1 MSWPILTPYKNGAQN
16 DNTINRGLSGLRWN
30 MLFLVKTLIAA
41 LVIVAVSEVSKRSS
55 ALAAFLLALPI
66 VSITAFIWIYVESKD
81 KIKIAD
87 ISQETFWYV
96 IPTLPMLLLMSW
108 MLRND
113 YNFYLS
119 LFLCCVLTA
128 GLFAITQYLLTR

>member
-1 MSWPILTPYKNGAQN
+1 
-16 DNTINRGLSGLRWN
+16 
-30 MLFLVKTLIAA
+30 MLYLVKTFLTA
-41 LVIVAVSEVSKRSS
+41 LVIVAVVEISKRSS
-55 ALAAFLLALPI
+55 TLAAFLLALPI
-66 VSITAFIWIYVESKD
+66 VSITTFVWIYVDSKD

-96 IPTLPMLLLMSW
+96 IPTLPMFLIMSW

-119 LFLCCVLTA
+119 LFACCVLTA
-128 GLFAITQYLLTR
+128 SLFAITQYLIAR